1 MTPSHR
7 TLPAHSAR
15 RRETPSSTWVRTGAG
30 RARHF
35 VCALIAALF
44 AALIP
49 AVALAQQPLP
59 TVKLNFG
66 IHLVTA
72 ELADNDASR
81 MRGLMFRERLAPN
94 HGMLFVF
101 EARAVHCMWMRNT
114 LIPLSVAF
122 IDDDGSIVNIED
134 MQPKTEVSHCAARPV
149 RYALEM
155 DKGWFS
161 QRGLKAGAK
170 LSGLPAAR

>member
-1 MTPSHR
+1 MKT
-7 TLPAHSAR
+7 
-15 RRETPSSTWVRTGAG
+15 
-30 RARHF
+30 
-35 VCALIAALF
+35 LF
-44 AALIP
+44 AMLFALLVAGP
-49 AVALAQQPLP
+49 AAAQAVGPTASQSPQLP

-134 MQPKTEVSHCAARPV
+134 MQPKTETSHCAARPV

-155 DKGWFS
+155 DKGWFA

-170 LSGLPAAR
+170 MSGLPAAR

>member
-1 MTPSHR
+1 VTPATC
-7 TLPAHSAR
+7 TLPDRAR
-15 RRETPSSTWVRTGAG
+15 RLHDRGRLWRTRAISTLAT
-30 RARHF
+30 RAL
-35 VCALIAALF
+35 ATLLAALLTG
-44 AALIP
+44 LIP
-49 AVALAQQPLP
+49 ISAQAQQPLP

-81 MRGLMFRERLAPN
+81 MRGLMFRERLASN

-101 EARAVHCMWMRNT
+101 DARAVHCMWMRNT

-122 IDDDGSIVNIED
+122 VDDDGSILNIED
-134 MQPKTEVSHCAARPV
+134 MQPKTEISHCAAKPV

-155 DKGWFS
+155 DKGWFA

-170 LSGLPAAR
+170 MTGLPATR

>member
-1 MTPSHR
+1 MDLAAS
-7 TLPAHSAR
+7 R
-15 RRETPSSTWVRTGAG
+15 RFAAPRRWRVASVATIATW
-30 RARHF
+30 
-35 VCALIAALF
+35 ALAALL
-44 AALIP
+44 AALAPSP
-49 AVALAQQPLP
+49 AQAQPALP

-94 HGMLFVF
+94 NGMLFVF

-134 MQPKTEVSHCAARPV
+134 MQPKTEISHCAARPV

-155 DKGWFS
+155 DKGWFA
-161 QRGLKAGAK
+161 QRGLKAGARI
-170 LSGLPAAR
+170 SGLPAAR

>member
-1 MTPSHR
+1 MYLAASCLRAAPEGGR
-7 TLPAHSAR
+7 I
-15 RRETPSSTWVRTGAG
+15 RTGVA
-30 RARHF
+30 
-35 VCALIAALF
+35 IAALALTVLL
-44 AALIP
+44 AALTP
-49 AVALAQQPLP
+49 APATAQATLP
-59 TVKLNFG
+59 TVKLTFG

-134 MQPKTEVSHCAARPV
+134 MQPKTETSHCAARPV

-155 DKGWFS
+155 DKGWFA
-161 QRGLKAGAK
+161 QRGLKAGARMA
-170 LSGLPAAR
+170 GLPAAR